1 VIRLALQTLALSIVV
16 TVSQPSN
23 RVEVLSS
30 TSGLPVHVMG
40 QFLKPATCQ
49 EAANGER
56 FAVANAPDGRER
68 VQIFNLDGTLIGSF
82 TLPGRA
88 VP

>member
-1 VIRLALQTLALSIVV
+1 
-16 TVSQPSN
+16 
-23 RVEVLSS
+23 
-30 TSGLPVHVMG
+30 MG